1 MKISTLN
8 KYAPHIL
15 KFARENLSKFNYG
28 SHPIDEEIETVNV
41 EYLIAYAYRE
51 KVGIG
56 IPDCIALLGD
66 YKRLKNAIEFE
77 KTPYPKT
84 EQKEDE
90 RIEKAL
96 GLIFEWGGIDG
107 AHHKQWLIDQVVIA
121 LAPDYDAWVSKF
133 KDGEDGKDT
142 YEWDKGIAP

>member
-66 YKRLKNAIEFE
+66 YKRLQNAARLD
-77 KTPYPKT
+77 TT
-84 EQKEDE
+84 SHDKESE
-90 RIEKAL
+90 
-96 GLIFEWGGIDG
+96 
-107 AHHKQWLIDQVVIA
+107 
-121 LAPDYDAWVSKF
+121 
-133 KDGEDGKDT
+133 T
-142 YEWDKGIAP
+142 